1 MKVSKE
7 SRSSWLFLI
16 KHILPQSANETATA
30 YHWQKRTIRTV
41 LKHALSSLMVCEY
54 MGTIDLVHLKGVH
67 IIFTLLCCFFFI
79 FLLSC
84 HPFKVILLH
93 TCISSRMHAVTY
105 LNNTSFFSIVSL
117 LCGVASEDYPRCLCA
132 RVCVFFF
139 FFFCCCFLGISK

>member
-1 MKVSKE
+1 MCT
-7 SRSSWLFLI
+7 LFL
-16 KHILPQSANETATA
+16 LFCA
-30 YHWQKRTIRTV
+30 V
-41 LKHALSSLMVCEY
+41 
-54 MGTIDLVHLKGVH
+54 
-67 IIFTLLCCFFFI
+67 FFFF

-139 FFFCCCFLGISK
+139 FFFCCCFLGISKWDLKKKVRSTHWVLCTVYHQLIKLNKGVLCKAGLQEPSCDWQSSI